1 MDIIGVIAE
10 YNPFHTGH
18 KYHIDKIKELY
29 PDSVIIAVISSSFTQ
44 RGDISIM
51 NKWDKTKIALLN
63 GIDLVVELPFVFS
76 SQSADVFA
84 RGAIKILHEL
94 KVQKIVF
101 GSESNDLNLLFS
113 IASIQVNNP
122 KFDLKVKNYLDTGF
136 NYPTSLAKAI
146 SDFSLKKIDSPNDL
160 LGISYIKEIIKN
172 NYNME
177 AITIKRT
184 NNYHGNNN
192 GEILS
197 ASEIRNK
204 LNNKLDVDRHLTY
217 NSDILYKN
225 ISSREFLFLKYK
237 ILADIN
243 ILKDY
248 QTVDEGIEGR
258 IKKLID
264 SCDNMND
271 LVTNIKNKRYTYNRI
286 RRMLT
291 HILTSFTKEEALYDA
306 NYIRILGF
314 NSIGKKYLNNI
325 KKELKVPLITNY
337 KSNIS
342 NSLDLEY
349 RITKIYSL
357 IVNDT
362 SLIKRELLGPIKID
376 K

>member
-122 KFDLKVKNYLDTGF
+122 KFDLKVKHYLDTGF

-204 LNNKLDVDRHLTY
+204 LNNKLDVDRYLTY

>member
-1 MDIIGVIAE
+1 
-10 YNPFHTGH
+10 
-18 KYHIDKIKELY
+18 
-29 PDSVIIAVISSSFTQ
+29 
-44 RGDISIM
+44 
-51 NKWDKTKIALLN
+51 
-63 GIDLVVELPFVFS
+63 
-76 SQSADVFA
+76 
-84 RGAIKILHEL
+84 
-94 KVQKIVF
+94 
-101 GSESNDLNLLFS
+101 
-113 IASIQVNNP
+113 
-122 KFDLKVKNYLDTGF
+122 
-136 NYPTSLAKAI
+136 
-146 SDFSLKKIDSPNDL
+146 
-160 LGISYIKEIIKN
+160 
-172 NYNME
+172 ME

-204 LNNKLDVDRHLTY
+204 LNNKSDVDRYLTY

>member
-1 MDIIGVIAE
+1 M
-10 YNPFHTGH
+10 
-18 KYHIDKIKELY
+18 
-29 PDSVIIAVISSSFTQ
+29 
-44 RGDISIM
+44 
-51 NKWDKTKIALLN
+51 
-63 GIDLVVELPFVFS
+63 
-76 SQSADVFA
+76 
-84 RGAIKILHEL
+84 
-94 KVQKIVF
+94 
-101 GSESNDLNLLFS
+101 
-113 IASIQVNNP
+113 
-122 KFDLKVKNYLDTGF
+122 
-136 NYPTSLAKAI
+136 
-146 SDFSLKKIDSPNDL
+146 
-160 LGISYIKEIIKN
+160 
-172 NYNME
+172 
-177 AITIKRT
+177 
-184 NNYHGNNN
+184 
-192 GEILS
+192 
-197 ASEIRNK
+197 
-204 LNNKLDVDRHLTY
+204 DVDRYLTY

>member
-94 KVQKIVF
+94 KVEKIVF

-122 KFDLKVKNYLDTGF
+122 KFDLKVKHYLDAGF

-204 LNNKLDVDRHLTY
+204 LNNKSDVDRYLTY

-362 SLIKRELLGPIKID
+362 FLIKRELLGPIKID